1 MWLQKGTLSYTDKGG
16 RKRQLFNAA
25 ATCLAFQVEYSCC
38 FHSLW
43 QRMPFGGWGILQMVG
58 TSSQACFF
66 PIPCIH
72 GLILWLLC
80 DTFLKIVKWALLG
93 VNRSVVI
100 MFRSSWSFPWRP
112 LEPKHNHHWL
122 EDKGRNTLG
131 SGGKF
136 IRKVPQVGLVLWIRV
151 FHEHC
156 FAGWFSLLTWY

>member
-1 MWLQKGTLSYTDKGG
+1 MWLQKGTFSYTDKGG
-16 RKRQLFNAA
+16 KKRQLFNAA

-43 QRMPFGGWGILQMVG
+43 QRMQLGGWSILQMVG
-58 TSSQACFF
+58 TSSQAWFF

-72 GLILWLLC
+72 GLIFDCSVIHFWKC
-80 DTFLKIVKWALLG
+80 EVSFVG
-93 VNRSVVI
+93 VNGSAVI

-131 SGGKF
+131 LGGKF
-136 IRKVPQVGLVLWIRV
+136 IRKAPQVGLVLWIRI
-151 FHEHC
+151 FHEHH
-156 FAGWFSLLTWY
+156 FAWWFSLLTWY